1 MSFAGNGAAAV
12 STPSHKSDEYP
23 IESVFVGLTPAAQSS
38 EKKGTAY
45 VLKVSRDTGGVY
57 GDDLELVVLNV
68 SHLGRPVVPP
78 KQILKIAAEDLTNM
92 AIHAPEAT
100 SEGDPETPSFVAI
113 TTLDNTMRYTGYNKT
128 VSTYIP
134 DLNVC
139 EKKNKKTAP
148 DLSCTPFILIVL
160 HKSHDKT
167 DQMNLAVSELAVVA
181 AHARYTSQIVPTLVH
196 VKF

>member
-23 IESVFVGLTPAAQSS
+23 IETVFVGLTPAAQSC
-38 EKKGTAY
+38 ERKGNAY
-45 VLKVSRDTGGVY
+45 VLKVSRDTGGVS

-100 SEGDPETPSFVAI
+100 SEGDPATPSFVAI
-113 TTLDNTMRYTGYNKT
+113 TTLDNTIRYTGFNKM
-128 VSTYIP
+128 VSSYTP
-134 DLNVC
+134 DSSIF

-148 DLSCTPFILIVL
+148 DLSCTPFILVVL
-160 HKSHDKT
+160 HKSHDET
-167 DQMNLAVSELAVVA
+167 DQMNLAVSEFAAA
-181 AHARYTSQIVPTLVH
+181 AHTQRT
-196 VKF
+196 